1 MYPRRSSSVVSP
13 LSTHFLQVE
22 QLNYGSNQQILPCLI
37 DRKVYLKLIATYI
50 LPRFSFIAVSIFNP
64 QWSCAFMI
72 TPSRRIVF
80 IIFTIRPLTPTLTTS
95 VGKSIYLCILIE
107 KLAKLFMC
115 LKGNRTY
122 LFINLYYLSG
132 ECLLDRRSS
141 A

>member
-37 DRKVYLKLIATYI
+37 KVYLKLIATYI

-115 LKGNRTY
+115 KREPNVFLHKFVLPIWRM
-122 LFINLYYLSG
+122 
-132 ECLLDRRSS
+132 S